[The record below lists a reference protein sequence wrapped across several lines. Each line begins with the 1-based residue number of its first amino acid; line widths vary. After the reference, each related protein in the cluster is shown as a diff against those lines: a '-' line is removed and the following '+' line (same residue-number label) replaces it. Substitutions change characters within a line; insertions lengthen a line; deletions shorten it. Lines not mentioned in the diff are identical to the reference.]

1 MFACVAGQEVA
12 QHAVAEVEAE
22 RGVGVGR
29 AVGEHLESNQ
39 IFFSAPNIF
48 HSYTLLYTHTESEK
62 SLSALYC
69 SSSFCRWVRLEKA
82 WKLMVLSLLWDRIR
96 VTRLGRSRNEPVS
109 ISCKKYLRI
118 GNLLLMI

>member
-12 QHAVAEVEAE
+12 QHVVAEVEAE
-22 RGVGVGR
+22 RGVRVGR
-29 AVGEHLESNQ
+29 AVGEHLKSNQ
-39 IFFSAPNIF
+39 IIFIAPNIF
-48 HSYTLLYTHTESEK
+48 PFLHTDSEK

-82 WKLMVLSLLWDRIR
+82 WKLMVLSLLCDRIS

-109 ISCKKYLRI
+109 ISCNKYHRI
-118 GNLLLMI
+118 WNLLLMIE